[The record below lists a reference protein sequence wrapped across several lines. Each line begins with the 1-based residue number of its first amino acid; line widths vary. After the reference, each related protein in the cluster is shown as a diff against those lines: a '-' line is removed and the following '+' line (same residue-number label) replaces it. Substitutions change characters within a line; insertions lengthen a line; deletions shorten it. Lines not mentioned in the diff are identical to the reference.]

1 MSDHLEVVRLP
12 FSCGAEIRGVDLRAL
27 SDRAFGDIRKSWL
40 ENLVIVIRGQQ
51 LTDEDLTRFSQYFGV
66 LDELP
71 PIGKGQKPRDNKF
84 ISVISNVV
92 ENGVPI
98 GGLADDEVIWHS
110 DTSYRERP
118 PSASILYS
126 LEIPTWGGNTGFA
139 NMYLALET
147 LDADLRRRIDRL
159 EIKNDT
165 TYNAG
170 GQLREGFEP
179 VTDVR
184 KCPGATHPMV
194 RTHPETR
201 NNCLY
206 LGRRRN
212 AYVPGLSI
220 EESEELLDTLWRHAT
235 QEFLTWHHE
244 WKVGDVVI
252 WDNRCA
258 MHRRDHFD
266 PNTRRVVHRAQARDD
281 LRPARDFS
289 VADIPHARGLSFVG
303 STASAN

>member
-1 MSDHLEVVRLP
+1 MEVTR
-12 FSCGAEIRGVDLRAL
+12 FHNSCGAEIRGVDLRTL
-27 SDRAFGDIRKSWL
+27 SDQEFDAIHETWL
-40 ENLVIVIRGQQ
+40 DNLVIVIRGQK
-51 LTDEDLTRFSQYFGV
+51 LTDEDLTRFGQRFGV

-71 PIGKGQKPRDNKF
+71 PVGKGQKPRDNKF
-84 ISVISNVV
+84 ISVISNVI
-92 ENGVPI
+92 ENGVAI
-98 GGLADDEVIWHS
+98 GGLADDEVLWHS

-118 PSASILYS
+118 PSASILYAIEVPAS
-126 LEIPTWGGNTGFA
+126 GGNTGFA

-147 LDADLRRRIDRL
+147 LSTELRRKIDRL

-184 KCPGATHPMV
+184 KCPGAI
-194 RTHPETR
+194 HPETKK
-201 NNCLY
+201 NCLY

-212 AYVPGLSI
+212 AYVPDLAI
-220 EESEELLDTLWRHAT
+220 DESEALLDMLWHHAT
-235 QEFLTWHHE
+235 QEVLTWHHV

-252 WDNRCA
+252 WDNRCT

-266 PNTRRVVHRAQARDD
+266 PKTRRMMHRAQARDD
-281 LRPARDFS
+281 IRPARDFS
-289 VADIPHARGLSFVG
+289 VEDCPRALA
-303 STASAN
+303 T